1 MLLEALF
8 YVIGTPCIDGSIG
21 AHKKIGI
28 VWHRYSVAD
37 RSCGFR
43 YNRATMDNTIHTKR
57 FLLVGLPKPKA
68 TREAILKDMGE
79 LWSLVGALGNTE
91 VVDAMV
97 QRAENP
103 DGATYIGPG
112 KVLEV
117 AEKVKAEKIDVVV
130 VNGIAKPG
138 QLFNLKKKLF
148 DANKTIEVW
157 DRVDLILFIFS
168 RHAHTAEA
176 KLQIELAQMRH
187 MGPRIFGMGKVLSNQ
202 SAGIGTVGI
211 GETNTELMKR
221 HWANAQKKVQD
232 QLKKLSADRQRQM
245 EHRKRIGLE
254 TVSIVGY
261 TNAGKT
267 SLFNYLT
274 GKKKL
279 AENQL
284 FATLDSAVGKLYL
297 PTLKKEIL
305 VTDTIGFI
313 KNLPPKLIEAFKST
327 LMESIHADILLHV
340 IDASDPEMEKKI
352 EIVEKILE
360 ELAVENKQRIYVFNK
375 MDMVDGQIKDMVLE
389 KYSTYTPY
397 FISVKSG
404 EGIPLLEQNLET
416 SISTRDSYH

>member
-1 MLLEALF
+1 
-8 YVIGTPCIDGSIG
+8 
-21 AHKKIGI
+21 
-28 VWHRYSVAD
+28 
-37 RSCGFR
+37 
-43 YNRATMDNTIHTKR
+43 MDNTIHTKR

-340 IDASDPEMEKKI
+340 IDASDLEMEKKI

>member
-1 MLLEALF
+1 MQIVLF
-8 YVIGTPCIDGSIG
+8 G
-21 AHKKIGI
+21 
-28 VWHRYSVAD
+28 YSLFAQWVD
-37 RSCGFR
+37 FG
-43 YNRATMDNTIHTKR
+43 YNTQTMDNTVHTKR
-57 FLLVGLPKPKA
+57 FLLVGLPKPK
-68 TREAILKDMGE
+68 TTKEEIIHDMQE
-79 LWSLVGALGNTE
+79 IWSLVGALGNTE

-97 QRAENP
+97 QRADNP

-112 KVLEV
+112 KALEV
-117 AEKVKAEKIDVVV
+117 AEKVKNEKIDVVV
-130 VNGIAKPG
+130 INGIAKPG

-148 DANKTIEVW
+148 DANNHIEVW

-232 QLKKLSADRQRQM
+232 QLQKLSADRQRQL
-245 EHRKRIGLE
+245 ERRKRIGLA

-267 SLFNYLT
+267 SLFNFLT

-297 PTLKKEIL
+297 PASQKEVL

-313 KNLPPKLIEAFKST
+313 QNLPPKLIEAFKST
-327 LMESIHADILLHV
+327 LMESIHADVLLHV
-340 IDASDPEMEKKI
+340 IDASDPDMEKRI
-352 EIVEKILE
+352 EIVEQILA
-360 ELAVENKQRIYVFNK
+360 ELAVENRRRIYVFNK
-375 MDMVDGQIKDMVLE
+375 MDMVDEEIKNRVLE
-389 KYSTYTPY
+389 KYHLYTPY
-397 FISVKSG
+397 FISVKNE
-404 EGIPLLEQNLET
+404 EGIESLVHTLDST
-416 SISTRDSYH
+416 IATRDEDH

>member
-1 MLLEALF
+1 M
-8 YVIGTPCIDGSIG
+8 
-21 AHKKIGI
+21 
-28 VWHRYSVAD
+28 
-37 RSCGFR
+37 
-43 YNRATMDNTIHTKR
+43 
-57 FLLVGLPKPKA
+57 LVGLPKPKA

-176 KLQIELAQMRH
+176 KLQIKLAQMRH

-340 IDASDPEMEKKI
+340 IDASDLEMEKKI

>member
-1 MLLEALF
+1 
-8 YVIGTPCIDGSIG
+8 
-21 AHKKIGI
+21 
-28 VWHRYSVAD
+28 
-37 RSCGFR
+37 
-43 YNRATMDNTIHTKR
+43 MDNTIHTKR

-176 KLQIELAQMRH
+176 KLQIKLAQMRH

-340 IDASDPEMEKKI
+340 IDASDLEMEKKI